1 MPVKLIAPVTSRF
14 NLEKTDANFGCEGE
28 PTYVEFR
35 QARQREYQMRDQLMS
50 AITREIKSSDGDD
63 SIVLKQDWSMEQLY
77 SKEVYLTLSGC
88 NLINS
93 VDEAIFKFKRTE
105 NGATM
110 LDMSETEFQAAWGT
124 LDTFITSEII
134 DKCHEANLWSNKGK
148 KA

>member
-1 MPVKLIAPVTSRF
+1 MPVKLIAPITARF
-14 NLEKTDANFGCEGE
+14 TLDKTDANFGCEGE
-28 PTYVEFR
+28 ATYVEFR

-50 AITREIKSSDGDD
+50 AITREIKSGDCED

-77 SKEVYLTLSGC
+77 SREVYLTLSGC
-88 NLINS
+88 NLVNS
-93 VDEAIFKFKRTE
+93 SDEPIFKFKRTE

-110 LDMSETEFQAAWGT
+110 VDMSESEFLAAWGT